1 MRASKAANRTTIKV
15 IALQIKELTVP
26 TMLNDT
32 LKAGLE
38 QTRAR
43 LLSEQD
49 TLAQTVS
56 KQAEEEIDRVLGYI
70 NSLLG
75 EDAPSTPASTATP
88 ASKPKAATKSKAT
101 PAAKTGQPFDASA
114 LKAKFKG
121 QKPMEAI
128 LKVLADEK
136 HALSIDDLINQLYDA
151 FDQADIAKA
160 RRSVAITTKHAE
172 RRGLLRKVQDN
183 PSRFESA

>member
-1 MRASKAANRTTIKV
+1 MPTI
-15 IALQIKELTVP
+15 
-26 TMLNDT
+26 LNET
-32 LKAGLE
+32 LKAELE

-49 TLAQTVS
+49 TIAQTVS

-75 EDAPSTPASTATP
+75 EDAPSTPASKP
-88 ASKPKAATKSKAT
+88 DSKPKAAPSEPKTAP
-101 PAAKTGQPFDASA
+101 PASKTGQSYDASA

-121 QKPMEAI
+121 LKPMEAI

-136 HALSIDDLINQLYDA
+136 HPLSIDDLINQLYDA
-151 FDQADIAKA
+151 FDQVDIAKA

-183 PSRFESA
+183 PSRFESV

>member
-1 MRASKAANRTTIKV
+1 MPTI
-15 IALQIKELTVP
+15 
-26 TMLNDT
+26 LNET
-32 LKAGLE
+32 LKAELE

-49 TLAQTVS
+49 TIAQTVS

-75 EDAPSTPASTATP
+75 EDAPSTPAS
-88 ASKPKAATKSKAT
+88 KPKAAPSEPKTAP
-101 PAAKTGQPFDASA
+101 PASKTGQSYDASA

-121 QKPMEAI
+121 LKPMEAI

-136 HALSIDDLINQLYDA
+136 HPLSIDDLINQLYDA

-183 PSRFESA
+183 PSRFESV